1 MVSRPFHCDPER
13 LRRLLDD
20 RLDEPEQDELAAHL
34 ESCPGCR
41 RTLDAMAA
49 GTHWWSAARAFL
61 APEATSEGSKSLSAD
76 DDLSFLAPSEDPTH
90 LGRIG
95 PYEIVEVIGRGGMG
109 VVLKGLDP
117 MLNRFVAIKVLAPE
131 LATSATARRRFAR
144 EGQAAAAIGHD
155 HIVAI
160 HAVDTSGVLPYL
172 VMQYVSGKSL
182 QERIDRSG
190 PLAVIEIVRIGMQA
204 AQGLAAAHKVGL
216 IHRDIKPS
224 NILLENCIERVK
236 ISDFGLARAVDD
248 ASLTRSGV
256 VAGTPQYMSPE
267 QARGEPIDHRTDLFS
282 LGSVLYALCTGRP
295 PFRADST
302 MAVLRRVSDHS
313 PRPIRELNPEIPDW
327 LAAIVAKLHAKDPA
341 ERFQTAEEVADLL
354 GRCLVYLR
362 EPTRHPLPFPVSRPR
377 KSRRR
382 LTIAAGL
389 AIFALCGLGAT
400 EAAGV
405 TQVVATI
412 LRIKTTGGMLVIKVD
427 DPDVKVKIDGEE
439 IVITGAGL
447 QEVRLKPGT
456 HIIQPLKGDRVG
468 PTQIIEIAKGGKETV
483 TVGFEPD
490 PATAAM
496 ERPGPNGEIISATP
510 SSRSFTYSGTPR
522 QTETI
527 EKAALELG
535 AKIRGAAI
543 SPDGKLLALA
553 CEDGAIRLV
562 DVAGRWVK
570 RTIETGLEPV
580 TSVAFTPDS
589 KALATTSDLPGS
601 HGVGQLRMWRLA
613 TGEATLALDEKD
625 RVAGLQSVALSPDA
639 QTFVGGAPDGKV
651 HVWSLASGK
660 KVRDLPGHNGPITAL
675 AFTPGGR
682 MFFSASA
689 DGTVRRWSILD
700 ENPLGVFK
708 AQIGSV
714 TSVAVAPH
722 GRGFV
727 AGGDG
732 QVALFDWRA
741 TGISR
746 IRAMPFDDG
755 GVLAVAYS
763 PDGKLIAAGGLR
775 DDTGQAG
782 GQVTAVEQKVKD
794 IDRQLERLRQ
804 DRLEKAKQVE
814 ARTTAIQ
821 KPQTK
826 PDSATFVPASGPMIP
841 VPGYARVSEEL
852 LNTEIEIDKTEAKL
866 AVLQVE
872 QPGSSPQSDPQVM
885 KRMVTDLFY
894 KDPRAASI
902 VEKQEKA
909 RAKFNT
915 LKRSIRD
922 VNDPGLTI
930 SKIEVR
936 DATVALD
943 SLFEELEPIL
953 TDKVRASN
961 PAATAEADARRAA
974 ELKLAELKGLKDRL
988 ADRLNILKL
997 QGRAQVE
1004 EAQRVHPPAN
1014 DDHARLTEEARRLQE
1029 ALARAEAG
1037 LKRLRVNP
1045 PTDPFFDDPDV
1056 IKAQAKL
1063 EDMTK
1068 NAETM
1073 RKNGKLP
1080 DNPQAKAAI
1089 ALRDL
1094 AQSELD
1100 ALWAKHKPA
1109 RAAGVRQA
1117 FSIEQAQKEIDELK
1131 RLQAVVDVKMLAIVE
1146 QQKAQFPGALELQ
1159 SVRNDLQDQIDLSET
1174 DREIARLEAERK
1186 SPQGGRSG
1194 AERPAVGVIK
1204 VWDVATGAE
1213 RYSSTIPTGAFRFVA
1228 FTPDGKSLIAVSATG
1243 SVIVRDLT
1251 VTPVPSSHRR

>member
-1 MVSRPFHCDPER
+1 MVSRPFHCDPEQ

-61 APEATSEGSKSLSAD
+61 APEPTSEGSKSLPAD
-76 DDLSFLAPSEDPTH
+76 EDLSFLAPSEDPTH

-172 VMQYVSGKSL
+172 VMQYVPGKSL
-182 QERIDRSG
+182 QERVDRSG

-302 MAVLRRVSDHS
+302 MAVLRRVSDQS

-382 LTIAAGL
+382 LAIAAGL
-389 AIFALCGLGAT
+389 AILTLCGLGAA

-412 LRIKTTGGMLVIKVD
+412 LRIKTTGGTLVIKVD

-447 QEVRLKPGT
+447 QEFRLKPGT
-456 HIIQPLKGDRVG
+456 HIIQPVKGDRVG

-496 ERPGPNGEIISATP
+496 ERPGPDGEIISATP

-527 EKAALELG
+527 EKASLELG
-535 AKIRGAAI
+535 ATIRGGAL
-543 SPDGKLLALA
+543 SPDGRTLALA
-553 CEDGAIRLV
+553 CEDGAIRIV
-562 DVAGRWVK
+562 DLATDRVQRALKESEW
-570 RTIETGLEPV
+570 PV
-580 TSVAFTPDS
+580 SGVAFTPDG
-589 KALATTSDLPGS
+589 KALAASTSEQ
-601 HGVGQLRMWRLA
+601 HGRVIGGEVRLWDLA
-613 TGEATLALDEKD
+613 TGKVALALKPKD
-625 RVAGLQSVALSPDA
+625 RVAWMGPVAISPDGK
-639 QTFVGGAPDGKV
+639 TLVGGAGDGKV
-651 HVWSLASGK
+651 RLWSLPAGGE
-660 KVRDLPGHNGPITAL
+660 VRELAGHEGAISAL
-675 AFTPGGR
+675 AFAPAGP
-682 MFFSASA
+682 MFFTASM
-689 DGTVRRWSILD
+689 DGSVRRWSISND
-700 ENPLGVFK
+700 QPIGMFK
-708 AQIGSV
+708 AHIGSL

-763 PDGKLIAAGGLR
+763 PDGKLIAAVGLR

-782 GQVTAVEQKVKD
+782 GQVTAIEQKLKD
-794 IDRQLERLRQ
+794 TDRQLERHRQ

-814 ARTTAIQ
+814 ARTAAIQ
-821 KPQTK
+821 KPQTQ
-826 PDSATFVPASGPMIP
+826 PDSATYVPASGPTIP
-841 VPGYARVSEEL
+841 IPGYARVSEEL
-852 LNTEIEIDKTEAKL
+852 LNTEIEIDKAEAK
-866 AVLQVE
+866 VE
-872 QPGSSPQSDPQVM
+872 ALQPGEGGTRPQDDPEGM

-894 KDPRAASI
+894 NDPRAASI
-902 VEKQEKA
+902 VEMQEKA
-909 RAKFNT
+909 RTQLEK
-915 LKRSIRD
+915 LKRNIRD
-922 VNDPGLTI
+922 PLDPLLA
-930 SKIEVR
+930 KPR
-936 DATVALD
+936 KDLKDATAALD
-943 SLFEELEPIL
+943 LLWEELEPVL
-953 TDKVRASN
+953 STKVRDTRS
-961 PAATAEADARRAA
+961 PEAETLRAA
-974 ELKLAELKGLKDRL
+974 KLKLAELQGLKERL
-988 ADRLNILKL
+988 EERLTALKT
-997 QGRAQVE
+997 QSRASGE

-1014 DDHARLTEEARRLQE
+1014 DDLARLTEEARRLLE
-1029 ALARAEAG
+1029 ALAKAEAG
-1037 LKRLRVNP
+1037 LKRLRIAP
-1045 PTDPFFDDPDV
+1045 PSDPFFDDPDV

-1063 EDMTK
+1063 EDLTR
-1068 NAETM
+1068 NAEAM

-1080 DNPQAKAAI
+1080 DSPHAKAAI

-1094 AQSELD
+1094 AQDELD
-1100 ALWAKHKPA
+1100 ALWAKHKPG

-1131 RLQAVVDVKMLAIVE
+1131 RLQAVVDVKMRAIAE
-1146 QQKAQFPGALELQ
+1146 QQKARFPGALELP
-1159 SVRNDLQDQIDLSET
+1159 SVRNALQDQVDLSEI

-1186 SPQGGRSG
+1186 NLQGSRSG

-1213 RYSSTIPTGAFRFVA
+1213 RYSTTMLKGAFRFVA
-1228 FTPDGKSLIAVSATG
+1228 FTPDSKSLIAVSATG